1 MVNVNGNEIDDNF
14 QDRLRQAESAEREVQ
29 RLEPLAAEA
38 PQLRLQ
44 KAKAQKEEER
54 KQAKEESLSKARVSA
69 QAAADK
75 QHRVPDLLGQAAR
88 SVIELYTL
96 LKEIDSSRRQ
106 AMEALSVADRVD
118 YDIELED
125 GEEHE
130 ASLDRDSRGL
140 AYALAARHGDTKI
153 KQMLEELDPE
163 FTMLRGCN
171 LDEPLYRDVAN
182 FVVRHA
188 VPQEAPP
195 QALMT
200 TIPEA
205 PPTTRQPVPP
215 FPDHSPGGSFSKA
228 TGSQATG
235 SQANGADSA
244 DEPTV

>member
-1 MVNVNGNEIDDNF
+1 MVNVNGTEIDDNF
-14 QDRLRQAESAEREVQ
+14 QDRLRQAESAEKEVQ

-54 KQAKEESLSKARVSA
+54 RQAKDESLSKARLLA

-75 QHRVPDLLGQAAR
+75 QHRVPELLGQAAR
-88 SVIELYTL
+88 TVIELYTL

-106 AMEALSVADRVD
+106 AMESLAVADRVD
-118 YDIELED
+118 YDIELEE

-130 ASLDRDSRGL
+130 NSLDRDTRGL

-163 FTMLRGCN
+163 FTMLRGCD

-188 VPQEAPP
+188 VPKEAPP
-195 QALMT
+195 QALMST
-200 TIPEA
+200 VAEV
-205 PPTTRQPVPP
+205 PPTTREPVPP
-215 FPDHSPGGSFSKA
+215 FPDHSPGGSFS
-228 TGSQATG
+228 QAG
-235 SQANGADSA
+235 G
-244 DEPTV
+244 DEEPSV

>member
-1 MVNVNGNEIDDNF
+1 MVNGNGIDESFN
-14 QDRLRQAESAEREVQ
+14 DRLRQAESAEREVQ

-44 KAKAQKEEER
+44 KAKAQKEKER
-54 KQAKEESLSKARVSA
+54 KQAKDESLYKAKNAVQTAS
-69 QAAADK
+69 DK
-75 QHRVPDLLGQAAR
+75 QNRVPDLLGQAAR
-88 SVIELYTL
+88 TVIELYTL

-106 AMEALSVADRVD
+106 AMEALAVADRVD
-118 YDIELED
+118 YDIELEE

-130 ASLDRDSRGL
+130 RSLDRDTRGL
-140 AYALAARHGDTKI
+140 AYALAARHGDTKV

-188 VPQEAPP
+188 VPQEPTP

-200 TIPEA
+200 KTPE
-205 PPTTRQPVPP
+205 PVPGVPVPP
-215 FPDHSPGGSFSKA
+215 FPDQPSNGTNEAAGPDGASGE
-228 TGSQATG
+228 
-235 SQANGADSA
+235 NGAGG
-244 DEPTV
+244 PNI

>member
-1 MVNVNGNEIDDNF
+1 MVNVNGNEIDENF
-14 QDRLRQAESAEREVQ
+14 QNRLRQAESAEREMQ
-29 RLEPLAAEA
+29 RLQPLADEA
-38 PQLRLQ
+38 PNLRLQ

-54 KQAKEESLSKARVSA
+54 RRAKEDSLSKARLSA
-69 QAAADK
+69 QDAADK
-75 QHRVPDLLGQAAR
+75 QNRVPELLAHAAR

-96 LKEIDSSRRQ
+96 LKDIDSSRRQ
-106 AMEALSVADRVD
+106 ALEALSVADRVD
-118 YDIELED
+118 YDIELEE

-140 AYALAARHGDTKI
+140 AYALADRHGDTKI

-195 QALMT
+195 QALMST
-200 TIPEA
+200 VAEA
-205 PPTTRQPVPP
+205 PPTTSQPVPT
-215 FPDHSPGGSFSKA
+215 FPDHSPGNSFSRA
-228 TGSQATG
+228 DQAG
-235 SQANGADSA
+235 QA
-244 DEPTV
+244 DEPSV